1 MSCRA
6 LLLCSLAWLAAACQ
20 TAADDLR
27 GLADAPP
34 LDYAVLVTGG
44 AFRGEA
50 GAGAGTFA
58 VADRPDAA
66 SSAAAREPIALGE
79 FADLLRRGEVFRR
92 VGEEADDVDRSAR
105 RDDLRAG
112 ANDPRCRAFLDAA
125 RAAGYDLVLCVE
137 ELSDGPIEAQGI
149 NDRWPVTFATWVL
162 LGIGVFIPDHTFES
176 RATLRVTVRDL
187 QSGEIL
193 HDPLLLGGPIDLSL
207 VERSD
212 LLGVVTSLLVPPF
225 WVGDD
230 PASVGEAVRDV
241 LRRRLLLS
249 LVRDLKSESVRQ
261 RLRER
266 SIAAFAR
273 GSVGGATTLQV
284 DSREPLS
291 GARLRVTEGDELAEA
306 IVERFAQALLA
317 SQRRDGARF
326 RYEAPLPVEL
336 RGRGV
341 QALVATLRGGVASAT
356 FDGGGR

>member
-1 MSCRA
+1 MLRRPW
-6 LLLCSLAWLAAACQ
+6 LLLLVAWLTAACQ

-27 GLADAPP
+27 GLADVPP

-44 AFRGEA
+44 AFRDEVPA
-50 GAGAGTFA
+50 TAATFG
-58 VADRPDAA
+58 
-66 SSAAAREPIALGE
+66 AAADDGAVLREPIALGE
-79 FADLLRRGEVFRR
+79 FAELLRRGAVFRR
-92 VGEEADDVDRSAR
+92 VGEESGDVDRLAR

-112 ANDPRCRAFLDAA
+112 ANEARCREFLESA

-162 LGIGVFIPDHTFES
+162 LGIGMFIPDHTFES

-212 LLGVVTSLLVPPF
+212 LLGVVTSVVVPPF

-230 PASVGEAVRDV
+230 PATVADAVRDV

-249 LVRDLKSESVRQ
+249 LIRDLKSESVRQ

-273 GSVGGATTLQV
+273 GSLGGVATLQV
-284 DSREPLS
+284 DSREALS
-291 GARLRVTEGDELAEA
+291 GARLRVTEGAELDEPV
-306 IVERFAQALLA
+306 VERFARALLA

-326 RYEAPLPVEL
+326 RYEAPLPPEL
-336 RGRGV
+336 RDRGV

-356 FDGGGR
+356 FAGGGQ